1 MSQLTREFF
10 SSPLRKTTKLTTMK
24 KIKLFSLKAGKHLA
38 CLGVACL
45 AAVTARAD
53 YPGTVLGDSPLAYY
67 ALNPAAD
74 PSGTSPDLTGNGND
88 GVASGLIAATGP
100 TGYITNAANFNG
112 SASIDLSEGGN
123 PGLLDF
129 SGPITL
135 EAWVQPSSSSL
146 FGDIVAKG

>member
-1 MSQLTREFF
+1 LSQLTREFF

-112 SASIDLSEGGN
+112 SASIDLSELAG
-123 PGLLDF
+123 F
-129 SGPITL
+129 
-135 EAWVQPSSSSL
+135 
-146 FGDIVAKG
+146 